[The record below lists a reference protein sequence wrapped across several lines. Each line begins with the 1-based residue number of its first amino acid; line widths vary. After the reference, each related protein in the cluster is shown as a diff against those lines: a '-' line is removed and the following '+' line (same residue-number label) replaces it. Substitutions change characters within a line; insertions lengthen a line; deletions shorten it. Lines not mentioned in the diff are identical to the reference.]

1 MKSHPHFEAVKV
13 ALKQDKT
20 GYMLTLNIHP
30 DEIDEAIM
38 RDFVGSRYQVV
49 MVRLDGNEKPM
60 NREQEHAHDSTR
72 MAGMLCRELAFH
84 KFLYDGGHI
93 FMANEEE
100 ATNWLKEFL
109 GVQSRTEIKDN
120 PQAQQKLRVIN
131 QEFQL
136 WKTTV

>member
-1 MKSHPHFEAVKV
+1 MKTSNFEAVKV

-20 GYMLTLNIHP
+20 GFVLTLSMHP
-30 DEIDEAIM
+30 DEVPEEIL
-38 RDFVGSRYQVV
+38 RDFVGARYQVV
-49 MVRLDGNEKPM
+49 MVRLTGDEKPM
-60 NREQEHAHDSTR
+60 NREQEHAHDPTR

-131 QEFQL
+131 QEFQS